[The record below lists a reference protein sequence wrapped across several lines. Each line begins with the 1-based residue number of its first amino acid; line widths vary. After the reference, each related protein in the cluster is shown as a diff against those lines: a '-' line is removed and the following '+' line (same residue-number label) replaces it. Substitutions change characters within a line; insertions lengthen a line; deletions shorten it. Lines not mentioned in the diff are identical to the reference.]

1 MRVFLISRRIPH
13 HAEHSGYDLLA
24 RHVHGTRMQDDALF
38 RMASKIGYRR
48 LSRFKA
54 LSTPW
59 YSVDALR
66 REIAVCGRAAL
77 LPCNAIYHWLYAEN
91 DLRLSPSWRWRWNNR
106 FVGSFHQPS
115 EYLEQHVVDPSHVRG
130 LDAVVV
136 VSRSQ
141 VPFFARH
148 VPEHRIHHVP
158 HGVDVDYWC
167 PDAGVQRHPEPTFL
181 FVGAWL
187 RDVGM
192 AKAAIQRC
200 HAEGL
205 KARFRVVAAP
215 SHVAEFSGLPATTVM
230 TGISDS
236 ELLGEY
242 RRAHALFLPLTMA
255 TANNSILES
264 MACGTPVLST
274 CTGGT
279 PEYVGPDCGEL
290 VPPKDVDAAVSAIRR
305 ACMDRGRV
313 ETLGSMARK
322 HVLAFAWP
330 RVGALQMQAY
340 ERISKPDRS
349 IRQGLSAC
357 QP

>member
-1 MRVFLISRRIPH
+1 
-13 HAEHSGYDLLA
+13 
-24 RHVHGTRMQDDALF
+24 MQDDVFF
-38 RMASKIGYRR
+38 RMASKIGHRR

-54 LSTPW
+54 LGTPW

-66 REIAVCGRAAL
+66 REIAVCARTAL
-77 LPCNAIYHWLYAEN
+77 LPCNAVFHWLYAEN
-91 DLRLSPSWRWRWNNR
+91 DLRISPSWRWRWNNR

-115 EYLEQHVVDPSHVRG
+115 EYLERHVVDPSHIRG
-130 LDAVVV
+130 LDGVVV

-148 VPEHRIHHVP
+148 VPENRIHHVP

-167 PDAGVQRHPEPTFL
+167 PDPGARRHTVPTFL

-187 RDVGM
+187 RDVVM
-192 AKAAIQRC
+192 AKAAILRC

-205 KARFRVVAAP
+205 NACFRVVASP
-215 SHVAEFSGLPATTVM
+215 DLVAEFSGLPSTTVM
-230 TGISDS
+230 TGIADS
-236 ELLGEY
+236 ELLAEY

-255 TANNSILES
+255 TANNSILEA
-264 MACGTPVLST
+264 MACGTAVLST

-290 VPPKDVDAAVSAIRR
+290 VPTKDVDAAVSAIRR
-305 ACMDRGRV
+305 ACLDRGRV
-313 ETLGSMARK
+313 ETFGAMARK

-330 RVGALQMQAY
+330 RVGDLQTQAY
-340 ERISKPDRS
+340 ERISNPGRT
-349 IRQGLSAC
+349 IRQGSSVC
-357 QP
+357 QQ